1 MCPRH
6 KGRELSPH
14 HSIALSMIGNYNE
27 KLNLYLFWVW
37 KGFFHQLSGEA
48 HVKQAVEET
57 P

>member
-1 MCPRH
+1 MCARH

-37 KGFFHQLSGEA
+37 KGFFHQLSGAA